1 MSSELEG
8 QRKAKLLFHLKQV
21 RREVEEKEQK
31 AEKGKEGEM
40 EPGGGGRNFRQKKRH
55 NQLINLSVGIAQNV
69 LYSIKLSQLE
79 TSLITDSIKQ
89 LGLF

>member
-1 MSSELEG
+1 MEG

-40 EPGGGGRNFRQKKRH
+40 EPGGGGRNLGKR
-55 NQLINLSVGIAQNV
+55 SVTI
-69 LYSIKLSQLE
+69 S
-79 TSLITDSIKQ
+79 
-89 LGLF
+89 

>member
-40 EPGGGGRNFRQKKRH
+40 EPGGGGRNLGKR
-55 NQLINLSVGIAQNV
+55 SVTI
-69 LYSIKLSQLE
+69 S
-79 TSLITDSIKQ
+79 
-89 LGLF
+89 